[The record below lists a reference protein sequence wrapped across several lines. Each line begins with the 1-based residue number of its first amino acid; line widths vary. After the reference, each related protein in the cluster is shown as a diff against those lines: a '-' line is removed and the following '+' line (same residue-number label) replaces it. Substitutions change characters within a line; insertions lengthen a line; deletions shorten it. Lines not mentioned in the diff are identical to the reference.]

1 MGRAPFAA
9 LSLAILAACDSR
21 PDASE
26 LARWRKEAQEADTRV
41 AAKAK
46 SDDPVARW
54 MLHIGGQVG
63 QPSDVPLAELEKE
76 EPVEIKV
83 GKTDVWEEH
92 AFRGVR
98 ISSLV
103 AKAAPAASAATVTFI
118 ATDGYF
124 ATFELEHLQKHAFI
138 LAYEQDG
145 KAMLPAFGGPLSVRF
160 DSREIGPDL
169 QRKYQS
175 ADVFYVTHAIVGD
188 ERASLRVGER
198 VFDDAALAALPETT
212 VSGPVSYRSGWEAMP
227 QALHGV
233 RLRDVLKAA
242 GLTELP
248 RAQIFGKAQIHQQKS
263 TSPIFAGDTFDS
275 CEPLIIRRFGAD
287 RANVPTRRGG
297 PLLLYVNAICREKLG
312 ANAWMA
318 FVERVEVR

>member
-1 MGRAPFAA
+1 M
-9 LSLAILAACDSR
+9 LAGCDSR

-26 LARWRKEAQEADTRV
+26 RAQWRKEAQEADSRV

-46 SDDPVARW
+46 RDDPNARW
-54 MLHIGGQVG
+54 TLHIGGQVAH
-63 QPSDVPLAELEKE
+63 PSDVTLAELEQRP
-76 EPVEIKV
+76 PVDIRVAKSE
-83 GKTDVWEEH
+83 VWEEH

-103 AKAAPAASAATVTFI
+103 EEAGPAPAATTVTFL

-124 ATFELEHLQKHAFI
+124 ATFDLADLKRHAII
-138 LAYEQDG
+138 LAYAQDG

-160 DSREIGPDL
+160 DSRDIGPDL

-175 ADVFYVTHAIVGD
+175 SDVFYVTHLIVGD
-188 ERASLRVGER
+188 EHASLRVGDR
-198 VFDDAALAALPETT
+198 VFDDAALSRLPETT
-212 VSGPVSYRSGWEAMP
+212 VSGAVSYRSGWEATP

-233 RLRDVLKAA
+233 RLRDVLKGA

-248 RAQIFGKAQIHQQKS
+248 RAQIFGKAEIHQR
-263 TSPIFAGDTFDS
+263 TATAPVFTGDTFDS
-275 CEPLIIRRFGAD
+275 CEPLLVRRFGAEHV
-287 RANVPTRRGG
+287 NVPTRRGG

-312 ANAWMA
+312 ANSWLA